1 MAGRDDPRRLRK
13 GSPVRI
19 VRHTNER
26 VAGKIGVVAEL
37 MRPSGL
43 VPDHPGSAWV
53 KIDGYPTEAFCRRDE
68 LEPI

>member
-1 MAGRDDPRRLRK
+1 MKDRAKKRLRK

-26 VAGKIGVVAEL
+26 VAGKTGRITEL

-43 VPDHPGSAWV
+43 IPDHPGSAWV
-53 KIDGYPTEAFCRRDE
+53 LIDGYPTEAFCRRDD
-68 LEPI
+68 LEAI